1 MLCTSVHCCLDMM
14 RHCVLRLVT
23 LSPDFNDDISHAQ
36 ENVGESGRKWG
47 LHETAE
53 IEKVVD
59 ELEELANVVRD
70 GG

>member
-1 MLCTSVHCCLDMM
+1 MYECSLLFGHDATLCAKA
-14 RHCVLRLVT
+14 
-23 LSPDFNDDISHAQ
+23 SHIITGLQ
-36 ENVGESGRKWG
+36 RRYFTRSREHGRKWG

>member
-1 MLCTSVHCCLDMM
+1 M
-14 RHCVLRLVT
+14 CVGGSLRVYIRRLVPAPC
-23 LSPDFNDDISHAQ
+23 LFLEHPIDLLFEPLFVVWD
-36 ENVGESGRKWG
+36 VGGRG
-47 LHETAE
+47 RLVNETAE